1 MLSANVYIPVYILDL
16 LQKYGE
22 YLLVEVVEVVG
33 SGLVFCCFPPPAPQ
47 SPGWGQNLEV
57 GSGLVFCLILGIGD
71 AAHPAVVEPEM
82 LRDLGKTIGPRAP
95 GGPDGLVP
103 AHRFGLVL
111 GKWRG
116 GPCEAPIRGRGA
128 ENNKKQ
134 DLTLNA

>member
-1 MLSANVYIPVYILDL
+1 
-16 LQKYGE
+16 
-22 YLLVEVVEVVG
+22 
-33 SGLVFCCFPPPAPQ
+33 
-47 SPGWGQNLEV
+47 
-57 GSGLVFCLILGIGD
+57 
-71 AAHPAVVEPEM
+71 M

-103 AHRFGLVL
+103 ANRFGLVL

-134 DLTLNA
+134 DLTLNAQSPELGEVIEFPAVHGLHHYYLRQAA